1 MEVSK
6 SDKESDKKSDKNDK
20 SNKALFSQRLIAY
33 LVDYLIISV
42 IAAFIACAFID
53 ADKMLSL
60 NEKLEKVTNEIATSE
75 KLDTL
80 KYEEYIDACYDVA
93 RYQGIITLSELGVI
107 IMYFVVYQIYNNGQ
121 TIGKKLTKIRVVSR
135 KDELT
140 MNQMIFRTCLS
151 TTMVVNLLSLLLM
164 SFVSKYVY
172 FYGVLV
178 IELIFNTIF
187 LISVGMVMFSKT
199 GFALHDKFFNTEVVK
214 IN

>member
-20 SNKALFSQRLIAY
+20 SNKVLFSQRLFAY
-33 LVDYLIISV
+33 LIDYLIVSIF
-42 IAAFIACAFID
+42 AALIACAFID
-53 ADKMLSL
+53 ADKMLDL
-60 NEKLEKVTNEIATSE
+60 NKRLENVTKEIATSE
-75 KLDTL
+75 KLDNL

-93 RYQGIITLSELGVI
+93 RYQGIITLAELVMI
-107 IMYFVVYQIYNNGQ
+107 ILYFVIYQIYNNGQ
-121 TIGKKLTKIRVVSR
+121 TIGKKLMKIKVISK

-151 TTMVVNLLSLLLM
+151 TTLIVNMLSLLLL
-164 SFVSKYVY
+164 SFVSKYTY

-178 IELIFNTIF
+178 IEFIFNTIF
-187 LISVGMVMFSKT
+187 LISVGMVMFGKN
-199 GFALHDKFFNTEVVK
+199 GYALHDKLFNTEVVK

>member
-1 MEVSK
+1 MT
-6 SDKESDKKSDKNDK
+6 KKAIRKVIKMIN
-20 SNKALFSQRLIAY
+20 QTI
-33 LVDYLIISV
+33 DYLIISV

-151 TTMVVNLLSLLLM
+151 TTLVVNLLSLLLM

>member
-6 SDKESDKKSDKNDK
+6 SDKESDKKKSDKK
-20 SNKALFSQRLIAY
+20 VLFSQRLCAY
-33 LVDYLIISV
+33 
-42 IAAFIACAFID
+42 FID
-53 ADKMLSL
+53 VLIVSIIAGLLSTVFID
-60 NEKLEKVTNEIATSE
+60 NEKLNDLTKRLENVTQEITTAQE
-75 KLDTL
+75 LDNL
-80 KYEEYIDACYDVA
+80 KFEEYIDACYDVA
-93 RYQGIITLSELGVI
+93 RYQGIIVFMELIVVI
-107 IMYFVVYQIYNNGQ
+107 SYYVIYQIYNDGQ
-121 TIGKKLTKIRVVSR
+121 TIGKKLMKFKVVSR
-135 KDELT
+135 NGDLT

-151 TTMVVNLLSLLLM
+151 TTLVVNLLSLLLM